1 MAMKAPE
8 SPQVKALESGS
19 ESSPA
24 DQNIEQGNAAVLLRV
39 DNEKGVPLKLARDGH
54 VSPASRRSLR
64 AYSQPQTVLVP
75 QPSED
80 PNDPLNWSWAKKH
93 IILFI
98 LALSA
103 FCGDFGSGAGI
114 PCIVLQGEEWGLSPN
129 HVNYSGNLNVLM
141 IALLDKQLD
150 SLSSKTCS
158 TSTSMHARL
167 DFGPGYSCNFIL
179 AGTGDWRNVFWM
191 VFGVC
196 AFDLALIVLFADE
209 TWYRRDIPQQDQPNR
224 GSRLTRLL
232 GIWQIQ
238 HHHGYFISIFSAY
251 YRVFAVVIKPVVL
264 PTLFYYA
271 LSFMWSVGINI
282 TSALLLQTPPSEG
295 GYGFTNNGV
304 GYMYFTPVVAIT
316 LGEIFGHYFN
326 DFLADR
332 FVKRHGGIFKP
343 EARLPACYLGA
354 FFMIPGLIL
363 LGQALQKHLLW
374 VGIMFGWGMF
384 VFGVMIASVAV
395 TAFLLDCYQNGSGEV
410 GGFINLARTLSG
422 FTVGYFQQPWG
433 LKDGFDVSF
442 GVQAALVAVGTVILT
457 FIYLFGERMR
467 LKGGPLKFKGSA

>member
-54 VSPASRRSLR
+54 
-64 AYSQPQTVLVP
+64 TVLVP

-141 IALLDKQLD
+141 I
-150 SLSSKTCS
+150 
-158 TSTSMHARL
+158 
-167 DFGPGYSCNFIL
+167 
-179 AGTGDWRNVFWM
+179 
-191 VFGVC
+191 
-196 AFDLALIVLFADE
+196 
-209 TWYRRDIPQQDQPNR
+209 
-224 GSRLTRLL
+224 LTRLL

-433 LKDGFDVSF
+433 LKDG
-442 GVQAALVAVGTVILT
+442 
-457 FIYLFGERMR
+457 
-467 LKGGPLKFKGSA
+467 